1 MDVSIEYSVGGRK
14 VSRDEFYG
22 GIESR
27 IRDSTV
33 AQARARLGRVR
44 CPVHGRTATVR
55 RLRVTPEGFEVKL
68 AGCCDELLRLAR
80 ETLR

>member
-1 MDVSIEYSVGGRK
+1 MDVSIEYSLGGRK

-33 AQARARLGRVR
+33 AQARARLGHVR
-44 CPVHGRTATVR
+44 CATHGRTATVR
-55 RLRVTPEGFEVKL
+55 RLRVTSEGLEVKL
-68 AGCCDELLRLAR
+68 SGCCGELLELAR
-80 ETLR
+80 EALR